1 MLIKYYKYL
10 VAGEMN
16 RLDRLYYRKKKNKD
30 ESRINPLNY
39 KIRNDL

>member
-16 RLDRLYYRKKKNKD
+16 RLDRLYYRKKKIKMKA
-30 ESRINPLNY
+30 E
-39 KIRNDL
+39 